1 MPQRCKCRSVQRRR
15 SAPSLKKRWAVKT
28 NLAGR
33 LLLGANFL
41 AYLPDDSS
49 MANQLS
55 AEELQKLK
63 AKIKR
68 AYDFFDKDGTGSVIQ
83 EYVSP
88 CLHDALPVRVRCH
101 PSRMYAPKPSV
112 PH

>member
-1 MPQRCKCRSVQRRR
+1 M
-15 SAPSLKKRWAVKT
+15 
-28 NLAGR
+28 
-33 LLLGANFL
+33 